1 MSKRQGFTLVELL
14 VVIAIVG
21 ILIGLLLPAVQA
33 AREAARR
40 MQCANQLKQLGLAAQ
55 NFHDV
60 NNRLPARS
68 AEQILKKYNRD
79 GNAFERFSYITVL
92 LPYIEQ
98 NAMRQQFISDLEDGD
113 MQPRRADDPHGAGQR
128 RVWMNDVDAFLR
140 PSDGANKRP
149 ENERK
154 ATNYRVNCG
163 DVATSWEWDECRG
176 VGSDGW
182 KIQLNFAGIADG
194 ASNAIFASEACV
206 GSTGAVNKIKGG
218 VAKLGG
224 DCGNINFRP
233 VNCAAVRGSN
243 GEFVSGADAPSS
255 GDQMPGNRWADC
267 VGVYTLFYTTLP
279 PNSPSCCSGGLE
291 DWTITSASSYRSGGA
306 NAVMCDGSVR
316 FVSET
321 IDAGDQSKNA
331 RDVCP
336 NKSRPQDYAGKSVYG
351 VWGAMG
357 SIFGGETDASL

>member
-1 MSKRQGFTLVELL
+1 ML
-14 VVIAIVG
+14 VVIAIIG

-33 AREAARR
+33 VREAARR
-40 MQCANQLKQLGLAAQ
+40 MQCTNQLKQLGLAAQ
-55 NFHDV
+55 NFHDI
-60 NNRLPARS
+60 NDRLPARS
-68 AEQILKKYNRD
+68 AQHILKKYNRD
-79 GNAFERFSYITVL
+79 GNAFERFSYMTVL

-98 NAMRQQFISDLEDGD
+98 NAMYQQFIGDLEDGN

-128 RVWMNDVDAFLR
+128 RVWLNDIDAFLR

-163 DVATSWEWDECRG
+163 DIAMAWEWDECRG

-194 ASNAIFASEACV
+194 ASNTIFASEACV

-224 DCGNINFRP
+224 NHGNINFRP
-233 VNCAAVRGSN
+233 INCAAIRGSN
-243 GEFVSGADAPSS
+243 GEFVSGANAPSS

-267 VGVYTLFYTTLP
+267 VGVYTLFYTTPP
-279 PNSPSCCSGGLE
+279 PNSPSCCAGGLE
-291 DWTITSASSYRSGGA
+291 DWTITSASSYHSGGA
-306 NAVMCDGSVR
+306 NAVLCDGSVR

-331 RDVCP
+331 QDVCP
-336 NKSRPQDYAGKSVYG
+336 NKDRPQDYAGKSVYG

-357 SIFGGETDASL
+357 SKSGGETDATL